1 MKLGFL
7 ASNIS
12 DIAKA
17 GRFGFAGI
25 EMGIGAF
32 GSLSEP
38 LSQEVIEETQALCAT
53 HNVEITA
60 LAFYDLAW
68 TPAVQGR
75 PSTRLHAR
83 FDIAQALDVKGGRF
97 DERFRRLRATGKAT
111 SNSSKSVSSRFARR
125 RRSAG

>member
-38 LSQEVIEETQALCAT
+38 LSQRS
-53 HNVEITA
+53 
-60 LAFYDLAW
+60 YR
-68 TPAVQGR
+68 G
-75 PSTRLHAR
+75 
-83 FDIAQALDVKGGRF
+83 
-97 DERFRRLRATGKAT
+97 
-111 SNSSKSVSSRFARR
+111 NSSAVCNS
-125 RRSAG
+125 